1 MEAGVG
7 SDVHEMG
14 GPEPSA
20 DEAVSFALFGGVRV
34 VRGGAEVEL
43 TRPKQRALLALLLS
57 TPGEPVYASEIV
69 DVLWPGEPGASVAN
83 QIHRHVGS
91 LRRAF
96 QPGLPLRQAGRYLL
110 PAGTGYRLVAGPG
123 GCDVLRFR
131 GLVQEADRLARAGKG
146 EEAGRAYRSA
156 LAVASAPPGE
166 DTMRA
171 LPAFVGLEDERVRAI
186 IAAAGHCESADDFA
200 AVLPGLRAAAACHR
214 LNEALHAQ
222 LITALT
228 RTGRAAEALEVYAQ
242 IRRELRD
249 ELGSSPGAALEAS
262 QAQALRGED
271 RPRPD
276 EPTGPSPGGAT
287 RAAALTAGGFR
298 RAPGPC
304 RGAARP
310 LGNWFSGPGH
320 HRDGRSGQDHPGAP
334 PGRRTRCPPSRRP
347 GLREPA
353 RVRCHR
359 AAGRSAGRAA
369 RHARGPG
376 SSVPGASPVR
386 GRPVGLAAQPA
397 LGAAGPGGARQ
408 RPRLPAGRTTAPR
421 SRPQPG
427 DHHQPP
433 PDARPDRVPPGPPRA
448 AGTLRRRRG
457 PRVPQPTAL
466 PEPGRRRQ
474 RRQRRHGGAGAGVR
488 RPSPGP
494 CDHRGPRRREPG
506 VPAGPARPGVHPG
519 TDAAGLAQR
528 RDRRTRP
535 RRRLLLVP
543 PGPVRR
549 RRARLRVPERAP
561 RPRDP
566 RSRRREHLRARP
578 AARPRGPH
586 RTDPGQ
592 RAAREQARP
601 LRVPRPAPRVRTDLA
616 GRAVWR
622 SVSPPGQPLRAL
634 RPRSDPDLRP
644 APVAPAGD
652 TMPGIV
658 PETFASSRD
667 AFRWYTGQRTVL
679 HHVCRLAI
687 SLGDHRSA
695 LMLMLDWRPMS
706 QGVDPIHDMLPF
718 RSEEH

>member
-69 DVLWPGEPGASVAN
+69 DVLWPGEPAASVTN
-83 QIHRHVGS
+83 QIHRHVGA

-200 AVLPGLRAAAACHR
+200 AVLPVLRAAAACHR

-276 EPTGPSPGGAT
+276 EPTGPGRPPAVPPAQLPSPPAAFAGRRDLVAALRDHWETGSQVLVITGMAGVGKTTLALRLAGELAARHRDGQVYVNLRGFDATAPPADPLDAQRDMLEALGVPSQGLPQSAGARSGLLRSLLSERQVLVVLDNARDYQQVEPLLPGAGPSRVIITSRHQMPALTVFHQARPVQLEPFDDDEALEFLSQRLSPNRADGASDASGAMVALGQACGGLPLALAIIAA
-287 RAAALTAGGFR
+287 RAAANPAFPLDLLVREFTQEQTPLASLSAGTAELDLGAVFSWSHRGLSGDAARAFAFLSVHPGPEIPAPAAVSICGLGPQRAREVLTELTQASVLRESRPGRFAFHDLLREYALTLLAERSAEASARLVSHYVRSAREAILTFGRPLWHRPATRCRASFR
-298 RAPGPC
+298 RPSLP
-304 RGAARP
+304 AAM
-310 LGNWFSGPGH
+310 
-320 HRDGRSGQDHPGAP
+320 
-334 PGRRTRCPPSRRP
+334 
-347 GLREPA
+347 
-353 RVRCHR
+353 
-359 AAGRSAGRAA
+359 RSAGTPASAPSSTTSAA
-369 RHARGPG
+369 WPSAW
-376 SSVPGASPVR
+376 A
-386 GRPVGLAAQPA
+386 
-397 LGAAGPGGARQ
+397 
-408 RPRLPAGRTTAPR
+408 TTGPR
-421 SRPQPG
+421 SCSCWTG
-427 DHHQPP
+427 
-433 PDARPDRVPPGPPRA
+433 GP
-448 AGTLRRRRG
+448 
-457 PRVPQPTAL
+457 
-466 PEPGRRRQ
+466 
-474 RRQRRHGGAGAGVR
+474 
-488 RPSPGP
+488 
-494 CDHRGPRRREPG
+494 
-506 VPAGPARPGVHPG
+506 
-519 TDAAGLAQR
+519 
-528 RDRRTRP
+528 
-535 RRRLLLVP
+535 
-543 PGPVRR
+543 
-549 RRARLRVPERAP
+549 
-561 RPRDP
+561 
-566 RSRRREHLRARP
+566 
-578 AARPRGPH
+578 
-586 RTDPGQ
+586 
-592 RAAREQARP
+592 
-601 LRVPRPAPRVRTDLA
+601 
-616 GRAVWR
+616 
-622 SVSPPGQPLRAL
+622 
-634 RPRSDPDLRP
+634 
-644 APVAPAGD
+644 
-652 TMPGIV
+652 
-658 PETFASSRD
+658 
-667 AFRWYTGQRTVL
+667 
-679 HHVCRLAI
+679 
-687 SLGDHRSA
+687 
-695 LMLMLDWRPMS
+695 
-706 QGVDPIHDMLPF
+706 
-718 RSEEH
+718 